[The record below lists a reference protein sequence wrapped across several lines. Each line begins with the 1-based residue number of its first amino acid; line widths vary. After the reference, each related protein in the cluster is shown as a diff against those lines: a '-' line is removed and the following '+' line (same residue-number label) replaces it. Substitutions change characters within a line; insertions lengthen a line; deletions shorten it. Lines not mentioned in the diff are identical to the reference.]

1 MAGSRA
7 SLAPGRGAVSGTA
20 TAFRPG
26 DGYNVPRMPQR
37 SIALA
42 HAAAVAIRDGF
53 VAFQEERARIT
64 ARARGRFERREWAEG
79 QADAR
84 ERLDVRERLVYET
97 VGAVRAELGG
107 AVSDHPIW
115 QRMKERYAAELEPR
129 PDVEIG
135 LSFFNSVTR
144 RVLATAGVDA
154 AVEFLA
160 ADRPPPREGPVPVY
174 RTFRREVTT
183 ARLLESVLRAHA
195 FAAPYEDLA
204 RDVRIASTELDAQ
217 LRELADG
224 QPIEALELARPVF
237 FRGKGAY
244 LVGRL
249 RRGRFVT
256 PLVLALVHEDGG
268 VVLDALLA
276 TPGDASIVFSFT
288 RSYFHAEIDRP
299 REMVAFLSS
308 LMPTKR
314 ISDLYIALGF
324 NKHGKTELYRE
335 ISRHIAE
342 TGESFTFA
350 RGAKGLVMT
359 VFTLPGLDVIFKVIK
374 DEFLPP
380 KQTTRREVM
389 DKYRHVF
396 RHDRAGRLVDAQEF
410 ENLAFPLERFSREV
424 LAELRRDCPGTV
436 RAAGDSVGVAHLY
449 AERRVTPLNVFLRD
463 ADEWTARLA
472 VLDFGQALRDLAAT
486 NTFPGD
492 MLTKNFGVTRHG
504 RVIFYDYDELTRVT
518 DVSFRDLPPPRFDED
533 ETSGEPTFYVAPND
547 VFPEEFLPFL
557 GLRGRVRDAFL
568 AAHGE
573 LLTGRWWRGVQ
584 ERLRAG
590 EIVDI
595 FPYRDEQRLR
605 HARD

>member
-1 MAGSRA
+1 
-7 SLAPGRGAVSGTA
+7 
-20 TAFRPG
+20 
-26 DGYNVPRMPQR
+26 MPHR
-37 SIALA
+37 TLALA

-53 VAFQEERARIT
+53 LAYQDERARIT
-64 ARARGRFERREWAEG
+64 ARARGRFECREWKLG

-107 AVSDHPIW
+107 AAHDKDVWH
-115 QRMKERYAAELEPR
+115 RMKERYGAEVEPR
-129 PDVEIG
+129 PDAEVA

-144 RVLATAGVDA
+144 RVFATVGVDPA
-154 AVEFLA
+154 IEFLA
-160 ADRPPPREGPVPVY
+160 ADRPPPREGPVPLY

-183 ARLLESVLRAHA
+183 ARLLETVLRAYA
-195 FAAPYEDLA
+195 FAAPFENLQ
-204 RDVRIASTELDAQ
+204 RDVRLAATELDAQ

-224 QPIEALELARPVF
+224 QPIDCAEMARAVF

-249 RRGRFVT
+249 RRGRHLT
-256 PLVLALVHEDGG
+256 PLVLALVHDGAG
-268 VVLDALLA
+268 VSLDAILA
-276 TPGDASIVFSFT
+276 TQDDASIVFSFT
-288 RSYFHAEIDRP
+288 RSYFQAEADRP
-299 REMVAFLSS
+299 RELVAFLSS

-324 NKHGKTELYRE
+324 DKHGKTELYRE
-335 ISRHIAE
+335 ITRHIAE
-342 TGESFTFA
+342 TGESFVGA
-350 RGAKGLVMT
+350 RGDKGLVMS

-410 ENLAFPLERFSREV
+410 EQLAFPADRFSEQV
-424 LAELRRDCPGTV
+424 LAELRRDCP
-436 RAAGDSVGVAHLY
+436 RAITLGRDAVGVAHLY
-449 AERRVTPLNVFLRD
+449 AERRVTPLNLFLRE
-463 ADEWTARLA
+463 ADEWTARQA

-518 DVSFRDLPPPRFDED
+518 DCAFRDMPAPQHEEE
-533 ETSGEPTFYVAPND
+533 ETGAEPSFYVGPND
-547 VFPEEFLPFL
+547 IFPEEFLPFL
-557 GLRGRVRDAFL
+557 GLRGRLRDVFL
-568 AAHGE
+568 RAHGE

-605 HARD
+605 HAR